1 MSKINKE
8 DRNYLLVLFVIAI
21 IIRLIPELIAYPYPI
36 GYDVVNYYIPVT
48 TNFQSNWNMVS
59 DQFPLYVLMLH
70 VIAIITNLDPP
81 TVVRSTAILI
91 FGFFSIS
98 VYQLS
103 KKILHLDRV
112 YCLFLALFV
121 ILQISVLRTSW
132 DLHRDMLSL
141 TSMFFVLSFGT
152 SNKPLSKNV
161 FVLVMILCIVS
172 VLADRMIGLL
182 LTTSL
187 IVYAAIQKNRKYM
200 ILATVTSIIFITA
213 LLQGIS
219 EIGSNVHILNGAN
232 FVNNVYKPLNLLIL
246 FVVTNILL
254 IPTGV
259 IGFLNTRQ
267 IILKIPFLLSLF
279 GSLSWLIFPSSS
291 GLLPDRWT
299 FIFSIFLS
307 IFAGYG
313 FVILTNRLTNSLL
326 KYKHVIVITTLIPFI
341 AIGML
346 FAVTSNERPMS
357 LFAPF
362 HDHVGQFGPMT
373 MQYNSISIPES
384 KSIVS
389 AIEWINHNTPIGS
402 HIIIDKRWRGW
413 IEDELKDR
421 KFQFYEQEIK
431 SGIQNG
437 QIFLLKLNNST
448 VPYGKN
454 IEIQGIYY
462 NDNFSLYKISF
473 SKPTSLIKYS

>member
-1 MSKINKE
+1 
-8 DRNYLLVLFVIAI
+8 
-21 IIRLIPELIAYPYPI
+21 
-36 GYDVVNYYIPVT
+36 
-48 TNFQSNWNMVS
+48 
-59 DQFPLYVLMLH
+59 
-70 VIAIITNLDPP
+70 
-81 TVVRSTAILI
+81 
-91 FGFFSIS
+91 
-98 VYQLS
+98 
-103 KKILHLDRV
+103 
-112 YCLFLALFV
+112 
-121 ILQISVLRTSW
+121 
-132 DLHRDMLSL
+132 
-141 TSMFFVLSFGT
+141 MFFVLSFGT
-152 SNKPLSKNV
+152 NNKPLSKKV
-161 FVLVMILCIVS
+161 FALVMILCIVS

-187 IVYAAIQKNRKYM
+187 IVYAAIQKNRVYM
-200 ILATVTSIIFITA
+200 LLATVTSIVFITA
-213 LLQGIS
+213 LLQSIS

-232 FVNNVYKPLNLLIL
+232 FVNNVYRPLNLLIL
-246 FVVTNILL
+246 FAVTNILM
-254 IPTGV
+254 IPTSI

-267 IILKIPFLLSLF
+267 IILKIPLLLSLF

-313 FVILTNRLTNSLL
+313 FVILINRLTNSLL
-326 KYKHVIVITTLIPFI
+326 KYNHGIVITTLIPFI

-362 HDHVGQFGPMT
+362 HDYVGQFGPMT
-373 MQYNSISIPES
+373 MQYNSVSIPES

-431 SGIQNG
+431 SGMENG
-437 QIFLLKLNNST
+437 QIFLLKLNNSI

-454 IEIQGIYY
+454 IEIHWIYN

-473 SKPTSLIKYS
+473 SKLI

>member
-1 MSKINKE
+1 MHIQSISKINKE

-21 IIRLIPELIAYPYPI
+21 IVRLIPELIAYPYPI

-48 TNFQSNWNMVS
+48 TNFQNNWNMVS

-70 VIAIITNLDPP
+70 LITIVTNLDPA
-81 TVVRSTAILI
+81 TVVRLAAILI

-98 VYQLS
+98 VYQLA
-103 KKILHLDRV
+103 KKILRLDQA

-121 ILQISVLRTSW
+121 IFQISVLRTSW

-141 TSMFFVLSFGT
+141 TAMFFILSFGT
-152 SNKPLSKNV
+152 SNKHLSKSV
-161 FVLVMILCIVS
+161 FALVMVLCIVS
-172 VLADRMIGLL
+172 VLADRMMGLL
-182 LTTSL
+182 LTTTL
-187 IVYAAIQKNRKYM
+187 IAYGAIQRNREYV
-200 ILATVTSIIFITA
+200 ILSTVTSIIFLTA

-232 FVNNVYKPLNLLIL
+232 FVNSIYEPLNLLIL
-246 FVVTNILL
+246 FAVINILL
-254 IPTGV
+254 IPTSI

-267 IILKIPFLLSLF
+267 IILKIPLMLSLL
-279 GSLSWLIFPSSS
+279 GSLSWLLFPSNSS
-291 GLLPDRWT
+291 LLPDRWT

-313 FVILTNRLTNSLL
+313 FIILINRLTNSLL
-326 KYKHVIVITTLIPFI
+326 KYKQIFVISALIPFI
-341 AIGML
+341 VIGML
-346 FAVTSNERPMS
+346 FAVASNVRPMS

-362 HDHVGQFGPMT
+362 HEYVGQFGPMT

-384 KSIVS
+384 KSLVS
-389 AIEWINHNTPIGS
+389 AIVWINHNTPLGS

-431 SGIQNG
+431 SGMQNG

-448 VPYGKN
+448 VPFGKN
-454 IEIQGIYY
+454 IEIQGIYN

-473 SKPTSLIKYS
+473 SKLI

>member
-1 MSKINKE
+1 VRIQFKLKINKE

-21 IIRLIPELIAYPYPI
+21 IIRLIPELVAYPYPI

-48 TNFQSNWNMVS
+48 TNFESNWNMVS
-59 DQFPLYVLMLH
+59 DQFPLYVLILH
-70 VIAIITNLDPP
+70 LVSIITNLDPP
-81 TVVRSTAILI
+81 TVVRSAAILI

-112 YCLFLALFV
+112 YCLFLAIFV
-121 ILQISVLRTSW
+121 IFQISLLRTSW

-141 TSMFFVLSFGT
+141 TSMFFVLSFFR
-152 SNKPLSKNV
+152 NKSLSKNV
-161 FVLVMILCIVS
+161 FAFVMILCIVS

-187 IVYAAIQKNRKYM
+187 IAYAAIQKNRNYM
-200 ILATVTSIIFITA
+200 IFAIVTSIVFIIA
-213 LLQGIS
+213 LLQSIN

-232 FVNNVYKPLNLLIL
+232 IVNNVYKPLNLLVL
-246 FVVTNILL
+246 FVVTNVLL
-254 IPTGV
+254 IPTSV

-267 IILKIPFLLSLF
+267 IILKIPLLLSLF

-299 FIFSIFLS
+299 FIFSIILS

-326 KYKHVIVITTLIPFI
+326 RYKQVFVIATLIPFI

-346 FAVTSNERPMS
+346 FAVASNERPLS

-362 HDHVGQFGPMT
+362 HDNVGQFGPMT
-373 MQYNSISIPES
+373 MQYNSVSIPES

-421 KFQFYEQEIK
+421 KFQFYEQDVK
-431 SGIQNG
+431 SGMQNG

-448 VPYGKN
+448 VPHDKN
-454 IEIQGIYY
+454 IEIQGIYN
-462 NDNFSLYKISF
+462 NDNFSLYKMSF
-473 SKPTSLIKYS
+473 SKLI

>member
-1 MSKINKE
+1 MYVLYIASHLVKQEKTV
-8 DRNYLLVLFVIAI
+8 LLILFVIAVLF
-21 IIRLIPELIAYPYPI
+21 RLLPELIAYPYPI
-36 GYDVVNYYIPVT
+36 GYDVINYYIPVI
-48 TNFQSNWNMVS
+48 TNFDDKWSMVS
-59 DQFPLYVLMLH
+59 SQFPLYVSLLH
-70 VIAIITNLDPP
+70 LTSVVSGLGPP
-81 TVVRSTAILI
+81 TVVRLAAILI

-103 KKILHLDRV
+103 KKILHLDQV
-112 YCLFLALFV
+112 YSLFLALFV

-141 TSMFFVLSFGT
+141 TSMFFVLCFGT
-152 SNKPLSKNV
+152 SNKSLSKNV
-161 FVLVMILCIVS
+161 FALVMILCIVS

-187 IVYAAIQKNRKYM
+187 IVFAAIQKNRKYM
-200 ILATVTSIIFITA
+200 ILATVTSIVFITA

-219 EIGSNVHILNGAN
+219 EIGSNVHILNGAS

-246 FVVTNILL
+246 FAVTNILL
-254 IPTGV
+254 IPTSI

-267 IILKIPFLLSLF
+267 IILKIPLLLSLF

-313 FVILTNRLTNSLL
+313 FVILTIRLTNSLL
-326 KYKHVIVITTLIPFI
+326 KYKQVIVITTLIPFI
-341 AIGML
+341 AMGML

-362 HDHVGQFGPMT
+362 HDYVGQFGPLT
-373 MQYNSISIPES
+373 MQYNSVSIPES

-389 AIEWINHNTPIGS
+389 AIEWINQHTPIGS

-431 SGIQNG
+431 SGMQTG

-448 VPYGKN
+448 VPYGEN

-462 NDNFSLYKISF
+462 NDDFVLYKISF
-473 SKPTSLIKYS
+473 SILK